1 MLTRLLLAFYN
12 ELPVGAVRCALETP
26 QNHNQPTKIYIM
38 TLAVLAPYRGYGIG
52 TKLLDHIIEQ
62 AKEMYVHD
70 VYVHV
75 LATDEDAIQ
84 WYEKRGFDKG
94 DLVKE
99 YYKTMQPRGDAYVMS
114 KKI

>member
-1 MLTRLLLAFYN
+1 
-12 ELPVGAVRCALETP
+12 
-26 QNHNQPTKIYIM
+26 M

-62 AKEMYVHD
+62 AKAMYVHD

-75 LATDEDAIQ
+75 LSTDEDAIQ
-84 WYEKRGFDKG
+84 WYEKRGFQKG

-99 YYKTMQPRGDAYVMS
+99 YYKTMQPKGDAYVMS
-114 KKI
+114 KKN